1 MQKLTIAVDA
11 MGGDVGPHVTVP
23 AVAQA
28 LNYYPHLHV
37 TLIGDKHFI
46 NSLLI
51 EQQIS
56 QHPRLEFVHSS
67 QVVSANDKPITA
79 LRSRRQSS
87 MRLALDLVHQQQA
100 DACVSA
106 GNTGALMAMA
116 KVVLKL
122 LPGIERPALVTH
134 LPEENGQGSLLL
146 DLGANSSCDSEVLMQ
161 FAVMGASLAESV
173 WGLPKPRVALL
184 NIGEEQIKGN
194 DVVKQTAQLLEN
206 SSAINY
212 IGFVEGNQIFSGKAD
227 VIVCDGFVGN
237 VALKTA
243 EGVSQL
249 ILAKLKKQF
258 DVNWFAR
265 FILKLFLPSLKSQL
279 KQLNPDQYNGASLL
293 GLRGI
298 VIKSHGHADEKAF
311 LQAIHQAVA
320 EIQQQVPSRIT
331 DKLESLLIDKH

>member
-1 MQKLTIAVDA
+1 

-28 LNYYPHLHV
+28 LNYYPHLNIIL
-37 TLIGDKHFI
+37 TGDKQVVETLLVSHKI
-46 NSLLI
+46 NL
-51 EQQIS
+51 
-56 QHPRLEFVHSS
+56 HPRFNFIHTS
-67 QVVSANDKPITA
+67 QVVSANDKPLIA
-79 LRSRRQSS
+79 LRSRRHSS
-87 MRLALDLVHQQQA
+87 MRLALDLVHQRQA
-100 DACVSA
+100 DACISA

-122 LPGIERPALVTH
+122 LPGIERPALVSH
-134 LPEENGQGSLLL
+134 LPEENGRGSLLL
-146 DLGANSSCDSEVLMQ
+146 DLGANSSCDSDVLMQ
-161 FAVMGASLAESV
+161 FALMGSALAESV
-173 WGLPKPRVALL
+173 WGMTRPRVALL

-206 SSAINY
+206 LNAINY
-212 IGFVEGNQIFSGKAD
+212 IGFVEGNQLFSGKAD

-249 ILAKLKKQF
+249 ILSKLKNQF

-265 FILKLFLPSLKSQL
+265 FVLKLFLPSFKTQL

-298 VIKSHGHADEKAF
+298 VIKSHGHADEQAF